1 MSWRIDMGAGWHVTH
16 LPCSLNDVISFE
28 DGGKV
33 CCGRVEAINY
43 RETNRPESEEW
54 YTGNIIRVVFLS
66 GHTMEFNLDD
76 YRKKWFLSEEDLIG
90 YLKDNN
96 GKEDR

>member
-1 MSWRIDMGAGWHVTH
+1 MSIAY
-16 LPCSLNDVISFE
+16 LPCSLNDVVYFE

-43 RETNRPESEEW
+43 RETSKPESEEY
-54 YTGNIIRVVFLS
+54 YTGSKIRIVFLS
-66 GHTMEFNLDD
+66 GYTMEFNLDD
-76 YRKKWFLSEEDLIG
+76 YNKKWFLSEEDLMRS
-90 YLKDNN
+90 LEDNN

>member
-1 MSWRIDMGAGWHVTH
+1 MSIGLHAAYI
-16 LPCSLNDVISFE
+16 PCSLGDVVYFE

-33 CCGRVEAINY
+33 CCGRVEAISY
-43 RETNRPESEEW
+43 RETIRPENEEW

-66 GHTMEFNLDD
+66 GYTMEFNLDD
-76 YRKKWFLSEEDLIG
+76 YNKKWFLSEEDLMRS
-90 YLKDNN
+90 LEDNN

>member
-1 MSWRIDMGAGWHVTH
+1 MSIGWRTAY
-16 LPCSLNDVISFE
+16 LPCRLNDVIYFE

-43 RETNRPESEEW
+43 RETNRLESEEW
-54 YTGNIIRVVFLS
+54 YTGSIIRVVFLS
-66 GHTMEFNLDD
+66 GYTMEFALAD
-76 YRKKWFLSEEDLIG
+76 YGKKWFLSEEDLMG
-90 YLKDNN
+90 SLEDNN